1 MFDHHMTVE
10 QNSVPLSAVTVCGV
24 QNLISSCRTYPAHW
38 QGNHKVIAM
47 NLNLKEKSVW
57 VP

>member
-1 MFDHHMTVE
+1 VE

-38 QGNHKVIAM
+38 EGKHKVIAM
-47 NLNLKEKSVW
+47 KLSLKEISLNTLQFLLL
-57 VP
+57 